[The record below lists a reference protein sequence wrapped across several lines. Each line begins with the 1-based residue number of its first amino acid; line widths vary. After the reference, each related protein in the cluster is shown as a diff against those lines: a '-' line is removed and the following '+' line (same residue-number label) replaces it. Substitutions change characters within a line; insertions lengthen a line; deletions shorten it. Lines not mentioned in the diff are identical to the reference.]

1 MSNSKENT
9 IKKQSDNPNNPNY
22 DPDNQPSGI
31 INKALTPLGDGL
43 GKVLSPVGYVV
54 GGVTKPVTSTV
65 GSITKPVLSPALGQ
79 EEDRAE
85 MLGGNKRPQDWGD
98 QSAKEPFGGKE
109 QGKDNPL
116 GL

>member
-9 IKKQSDNPNNPNY
+9 VKKQSDNPNNPNY

-31 INKALTPLGDGL
+31 INKTLTPLGNGL

-65 GSITKPVLSPALGQ
+65 GGITKPVLSPTLGQ
-79 EEDRAE
+79 EDERAE
-85 MLGGNKRPQDWGD
+85 ILGGNKRPQDWGD
-98 QSAKEPFGGKE
+98 QSDKERFGGKE